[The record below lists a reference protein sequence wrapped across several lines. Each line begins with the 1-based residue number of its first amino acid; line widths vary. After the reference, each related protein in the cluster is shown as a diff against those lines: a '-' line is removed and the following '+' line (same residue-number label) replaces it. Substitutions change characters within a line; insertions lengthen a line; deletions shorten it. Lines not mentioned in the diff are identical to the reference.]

1 MERPKVRSIIVGRR
15 CRNSMARVRRFIT
28 GCLCLVL
35 LLPVEGRSEKS
46 LLQRDFESLF
56 SAHSLSMAVAGV
68 GLAGFAHQWDDDIK
82 GEVEDNA
89 VLEGVL
95 KVGNFYGSS
104 TYGLSTMFGVW
115 SIARIARR
123 PELQAVSSEMLRA
136 LILANSAV
144 TPMKLIV
151 GRQRPDGSNS
161 LSFPSGHSANA
172 FALAAVLSRRYGKGV
187 GIPLYA
193 FTAVVPTA
201 RIHDRH
207 HFFSDVVAGAIL
219 GSIAGCAV
227 TRQEAEE
234 QVVTWVPVYTTRGW
248 MLQARWHY

>member
-1 MERPKVRSIIVGRR
+1 MERPKVRSITAGRR
-15 CRNSMARVRRFIT
+15 CWAGMIT
-28 GCLCLVL
+28 GCLCLGL
-35 LLPVEGRSEKS
+35 LLPAEGRSDKS
-46 LLQRDFESLF
+46 LLQRDFEGLF
-56 SAHSLSMAVAGV
+56 SAHSLSMVVAGV

-82 GEVEDNA
+82 GEVGDGA
-89 VLEGVL
+89 LLEGML
-95 KVGNFYGSS
+95 KAGNLYASS
-104 TYGLSTMFGVW
+104 TYGLSMMFGVW

-136 LILANSAV
+136 LVLSSVVV

-193 FTAVVPTA
+193 FTAVVPAA